1 MKIKIG
7 TRTSN
12 LAMWQATNVQQIVE
26 GNGYE
31 TEIVK
36 ITSDGDRSVGGDLSS
51 QLGQFTSKVDEKLV
65 KREIDIAVHSS
76 KDVPVED
83 MEEIVNLAYLSRGS
97 TSDIILFNKKNN
109 DYSLKKLL
117 ANNKSTSLSEIFEK
131 IPQGAKLG
139 TSSVRRQA
147 FFLSQRNDI
156 LPIAVRGKVETRI
169 EKLISNNVDALI
181 LAEAGLK
188 RLESIDCLTDMALEL
203 ESYRISS
210 EDWPTAP
217 GQGAISVHCLS
228 DRYEEFGN
236 LRILL
241 NDSQTESDVEL
252 ERKLLFDLGGGC
264 QFPVGME
271 SIQGNING
279 LIAPNN
285 WRELYSTGKEFTL
298 QKIDNESDLEN
309 LNFTETIDNNDVEF
323 TERKIIST
331 LNSDRLQSSLMNVG
345 IPVNNIPVI
354 KLEMIPENWPEIDID
369 DSLNKNKWPI
379 LILTSPFAA
388 KAANEMIKQIPN
400 LQRMMWLAIGEG
412 TARACFRSGN
422 PASVCSDS
430 RDKDE
435 LFKYILEN
443 IHTDI
448 PLYIPMSS
456 LSTKKFVNDLEKK
469 NYTVSYWDA
478 YVNTSLKVEN
488 VDVNQDDVL
497 LISSP
502 SSAKSWISN
511 NLPIPD
517 NILCMGNLTKT
528 TIEVLDGFKK
538 SEISVLDGPTYNKIV
553 DWWKKETED

>member
-1 MKIKIG
+1 LKIKIG

-169 EKLISNNVDALI
+169 KKLISNNVDALI

-298 QKIDNESDLEN
+298 QKIDNESDLGN

>member
-169 EKLISNNVDALI
+169 KKLISNNVDALI

-298 QKIDNESDLEN
+298 QKIDNESDLGN

-456 LSTKKFVNDLEKK
+456 LSTKKFVNDLEEK

>member
-169 EKLISNNVDALI
+169 KKLISNNVDALI

-298 QKIDNESDLEN
+298 QKIDNESDLGN

>member
-1 MKIKIG
+1 LKIKIG

-169 EKLISNNVDALI
+169 KKLISNNVDALI

-298 QKIDNESDLEN
+298 QKIDNESDLGN

-456 LSTKKFVNDLEKK
+456 LSTKKFVNDLEEK